1 LRAVKAGVV
10 YFLLMFAVGWILGP
24 IRELWAVP
32 HLGRVVATVL
42 EAIIMLIA
50 MVVGAQWVI
59 RQFEVPHRLGST
71 LTMGLI
77 AVGLLFPAEI
87 AGIIW
92 VRRLSV
98 QEYLASFATV
108 PGAISLAMFLVFAAM
123 PIVVGRFIVA
133 PFEQDECGEAD
144 PWRTN
149 RWDAGHPY
157 RYRVWVRRQLP
168 WWLIN
173 LGVADKGRDCE
184 AVGAWHRR
192 YTSTEEIDGC
202 YHCKVTRRRLPD
214 RDVTSCEGA
223 WTTGT
228 SENDMLEG

>member
-1 LRAVKAGVV
+1 
-10 YFLLMFAVGWILGP
+10 MILGP

-32 HLGRVVATVL
+32 HFGRVGATIM

-50 MVVGAQWVI
+50 MVVAARWAI
-59 RQFEVPHRLGST
+59 RRFEVPHTFAST
-71 LTMGLI
+71 LSMGLI
-77 AVGLLFPAEI
+77 AIGLLFPAEI
-87 AGIIW
+87 VGVVW
-92 VRRLSV
+92 VRRLSL
-98 QEYLASFATV
+98 QEYLGHFATI

-157 RYRVWVRRQLP
+157 RYRIWVRRHLP

-173 LGVADKGRDCE
+173 VGVADKGPDRE
-184 AVGAWHRR
+184 AVGVWHRW
-192 YTSTEEIDGC
+192 YKSTEEIDRC
-202 YHCKVTRRRLPD
+202 YHCEVTRRRLPD
-214 RDVTSCEGA
+214 RDATSG
-223 WTTGT
+223 
-228 SENDMLEG
+228 